1 MANII
6 TAGNST
12 NGGTAI
18 STDTSGTLNI
28 VVGSGS
34 GTTAMSIDASGNV
47 AGVLKSGTAKA
58 YNWNGLTT
66 NTSIDFTDIPSTV
79 KRITVIFNEVSTNGS
94 SNIIL
99 QVGAG
104 SVTTSGYVSTY
115 FGVSGTTGQTNSS
128 NLGIIV
134 FNGAASYVTSGFIQ
148 FVNISG
154 NTWIAS
160 GSYKGTTS
168 TANSSAG
175 SIALSGTLD
184 RVRITTV
191 SGTDTFDAGS
201 INILYE

>member
-1 MANII
+1 MALTKVQVGLIE
-6 TAGNST
+6 ST
-12 NGGTAI
+12 IN
-18 STDTSGTLNI
+18 
-28 VVGSGS
+28 
-34 GTTAMSIDASGNV
+34 
-47 AGVLKSGTAKA
+47 SGTAVA
-58 YNWNGLTT
+58 STSG
-66 NTSIDFTDIPSTV
+66 TSIDFTGIPSTA

-94 SNIIL
+94 SNILI

-128 NLGIIV
+128 SLGIIV

-154 NTWIAS
+154 NTWIVS

-184 RVRITTV
+184 RVRITTAN
-191 SGTDTFDAGS
+191 GTDTFDAGS
-201 INILYE
+201 INILYES